1 MGSGIVDIVGK
12 NAKNHNLTKKIG
24 VYLKNLKKGLVK

>member
-1 MGSGIVDIVGK
+1 MQQLMYIVGK

-24 VYLKNLKKGLVK
+24 VYLKNLKKGLAK